1 MKKIRGAAGMKERL
15 QKYIAKCG
23 AASRRKAEEL
33 IFDGRVKVNGSVVN
47 NVVIVDDEVDVVELD
62 GKVIKPEENMVYIMV
77 NKPTEI
83 ITSAKDQFDRKTV
96 LDIVNVK
103 ERVYPVGRLDYDTS
117 GLLILTND
125 GDVTNR
131 MTHPS
136 HEVNKVYAAEI
147 IGVPTK
153 EEMDS
158 FEKGLKIE
166 DYITSPARIRIIE
179 SKRDMALIEV
189 TIHEGK
195 NRQVRKMCE
204 AIGHP
209 VINLKR
215 IAFGKLKLGK
225 LKPGEWRNLS
235 ESEIEYLK
243 SIH

>member
-1 MKKIRGAAGMKERL
+1 MKERL

-96 LDIVNVK
+96 LDIVDVK

>member
-1 MKKIRGAAGMKERL
+1 MKERL

-47 NVVIVDDEVDVVELD
+47 NIVIVDDEVDVVELD

-179 SKRDMALIEV
+179 SKGDMALIEV

>member
-1 MKKIRGAAGMKERL
+1 MKERL

-125 GDVTNR
+125 GDITNR

>member
-1 MKKIRGAAGMKERL
+1 MKERL

-125 GDVTNR
+125 GDITNR

-225 LKPGEWRNLS
+225 LKPGEWRNLL

>member
-1 MKKIRGAAGMKERL
+1 MKERL

-23 AASRRKAEEL
+23 AASRRKAEEM
-33 IFDGRVKVNGSVVN
+33 IFEGRVKVNGKVVES
-47 NVVIVDDEVDVVELD
+47 IVTIDDETDVVELD
-62 GKVIKPEENMVYIMV
+62 GRVIKPEKNIVYIMV
-77 NKPTEI
+77 NKPTEV
-83 ITSAKDQFDRKTV
+83 ITSAKDQFYRKTV
-96 LDIVNVK
+96 LDIVDVK

-125 GDVTNR
+125 GDVANR

-147 IGVPTK
+147 IGIPTK
-153 EEMDS
+153 EEMDA
-158 FEKGLKIE
+158 FEKGLRIE
-166 DYITSPARIRIIE
+166 DYITSPAKISITG
-179 SKRDMALIEV
+179 STGDKAFVEV

-209 VINLKR
+209 VLNLKR

-243 SIH
+243 SIR

>member
-1 MKKIRGAAGMKERL
+1 M
-15 QKYIAKCG
+15 
-23 AASRRKAEEL
+23 
-33 IFDGRVKVNGSVVN
+33 
-47 NVVIVDDEVDVVELD
+47 
-62 GKVIKPEENMVYIMV
+62 
-77 NKPTEI
+77 
-83 ITSAKDQFDRKTV
+83 
-96 LDIVNVK
+96 
-103 ERVYPVGRLDYDTS
+103 
-117 GLLILTND
+117 ILTND

>member
-1 MKKIRGAAGMKERL
+1 MKERL

-47 NVVIVDDEVDVVELD
+47 NIVIVDDEVDVVELD

>member
-1 MKKIRGAAGMKERL
+1 MKERL

-225 LKPGEWRNLS
+225 LKLGEWRNLS

>member
-1 MKKIRGAAGMKERL
+1 MKERL

>member
-1 MKKIRGAAGMKERL
+1 MKERL

-77 NKPTEI
+77 NKPTDI

-166 DYITSPARIRIIE
+166 DYITSPAKIRIIE
-179 SKRDMALIEV
+179 SKGDRALIEV

-235 ESEIEYLK
+235 ESEVEYLK

>member
-1 MKKIRGAAGMKERL
+1 MKERL

-23 AASRRKAEEL
+23 TASRRKAEEL
-33 IFDGRVKVNGSVVN
+33 IFEGRVKVNGSVVN

-153 EEMDS
+153 EEMDY